1 MQTLLKEKSQ
11 TNIFLRTKLPN
22 SFPSIENFSYILSF
36 FFPLLSLFGMIL
48 HGSGPISWMIRHKPG
63 TQNTHYG
70 FSTFQKVG
78 HTIR

>member
-11 TNIFLRTKLPN
+11 TNIFLRTKLSN

-36 FFPLLSLFGMIL
+36 FSLLLSLFGMIL
-48 HGSGPISWMIRHKPG
+48 HGSGSISWMIRHKPG

>member
-22 SFPSIENFSYILSF
+22 SFPSIENFSYILF

-48 HGSGPISWMIRHKPG
+48 HGSGSISWMIRHKPG
-63 TQNTHYG
+63 TQTLIMV
-70 FSTFQKVG
+70 SVLSKSRTLSAD
-78 HTIR
+78 